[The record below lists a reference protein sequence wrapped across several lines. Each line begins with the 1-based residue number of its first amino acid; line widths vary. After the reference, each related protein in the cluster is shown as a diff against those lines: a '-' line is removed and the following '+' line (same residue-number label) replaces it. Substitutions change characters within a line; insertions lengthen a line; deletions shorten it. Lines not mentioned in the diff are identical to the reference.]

1 MKKHMFQ
8 WKKLFIR
15 IFLLNGKLL
24 KHLWKRN
31 KWEKSIQDAER
42 LAGKVQKYP
51 FLYEKGNKGYKE
63 IDQMENA
70 WRVVEHA

>member
-1 MKKHMFQ
+1 MKEHMFQ

-31 KWEKSIQDAER
+31 KMGKTYTRCWTLGWGSAE
-42 LAGKVQKYP
+42 VP
-51 FLYEKGNKGYKE
+51 CLYEKGNKGYKE